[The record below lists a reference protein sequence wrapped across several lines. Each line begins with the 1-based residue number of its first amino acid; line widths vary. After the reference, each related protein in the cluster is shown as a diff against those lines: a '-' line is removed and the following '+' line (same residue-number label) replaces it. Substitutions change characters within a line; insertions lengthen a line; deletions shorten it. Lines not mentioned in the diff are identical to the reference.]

1 MTDGV
6 APPSG
11 RRIGR
16 RGDAATATPAPEVLP
31 PIEVPALVPAPPS
44 EVALV
49 LLPGGEPT
57 NAMAEAAAGA
67 LGLTPYE
74 ARLRL
79 REPLPRVATVGPA
92 EEVLACVGV
101 LRAAG
106 VGVETLDAA
115 PLLGPLRPFPA
126 QRLRLEGD
134 RLHVEGQRGEVVVD
148 LRRPV
153 LLVGGRFD
161 FKAVLQAGFR
171 RAEAVDMV
179 PFGHLYAGGWADPI
193 ELVETGIED
202 WDFLGSARTPT
213 RRTNFQNA
221 LALLRRFPDVTWND
235 ALLQHS
241 GRVKDCLH
249 GLAGK
254 GHFVVTGGGGNVTE
268 RSNQS
273 GADLLSRV
281 IYLLWRA
288 RLGDRLAAHDAAL
301 TVVSVREDTTDERLK
316 AAFGGGPSAL
326 DLAHENVRKSVAE
339 ASAPPRPVSGR
350 LSRSAG
356 LIPPPDPDSPS
367 GPPAASE
374 PTKRPSTRLGHATA
388 GLAGDPTRPL
398 RPNPP
403 DAPPV
408 ALILRGL
415 SLQAP
420 HACVCCLEPPG
431 PRAVQAAASQM
442 DWESVASTT
451 LGIAALFLFERGWFH
466 TRHEETVIL
475 RVAACARCYKHETS
489 NELAWILSAGAS
501 LIGLIAT
508 LAKLGVASLKA
519 VAFASLAWALLLVVL
534 GLALS
539 SLLSRRGPRCAPHR
553 PLRLA
558 FKGHDFKVG
567 FGNRSYGERIA
578 ELNPELV
585 VRRTS

>member
-1 MTDGV
+1 MADG
-6 APPSG
+6 AALPSG
-11 RRIGR
+11 RLIGR
-16 RGDAATATPAPEVLP
+16 RGEAAAPAPAPEALP
-31 PIEVPALVPAPPS
+31 AIEAPSLAAAPPG

-57 NAMAEAAAGA
+57 NAMAEAAAAA

-92 EEVLACVGV
+92 DEVTACVGV

-115 PLLGPLRPFPA
+115 PLLGPLRPYPA
-126 QRLRLEGD
+126 QRLRLDGD
-134 RLHVEGQRGEVVVD
+134 RLHVEGPRGEVVVD
-148 LRRPV
+148 LRQPV

-179 PFGHLYAGGWADPI
+179 PFGHLYAGGWVDPI

-213 RRTNFQNA
+213 RRTNFQSA

-235 ALLQHS
+235 ALLQHP
-241 GRVKDCLH
+241 GRVQDCLH

-254 GHFVVTGGGGNVTE
+254 GHFIVTGGGGNVTE

-281 IYLLWRA
+281 LYQLWRA

-350 LSRSAG
+350 RSRSAG
-356 LIPPPDPDSPS
+356 LIPPPDPVSPP
-367 GPPAASE
+367 GPPAPE

-388 GLAGDPTRPL
+388 ALAGDPTRPL

-408 ALILRGL
+408 TLILRGL

-451 LGIAALFLFERGWFH
+451 LGLAALFIFERGWVR

-489 NELAWILSAGAS
+489 NELAWILAGGAC
-501 LIGLIAT
+501 LVGMIAT
-508 LAKLGVASLKA
+508 LARLGVDSLKA
-519 VAFASLAWALLLVVL
+519 VTFAALAWALLLVVL
-534 GLALS
+534 GLVLS

-558 FKGHDFKVG
+558 FKGDDFKVG